1 VCSPFLLFTFFVL
14 IHSLWV
20 CPPFLLFPFFVLMVT
35 PNPFF
40 LVHLFCF
47 NSFNFNLTHREVYW
61 KFLSNV
67 TSMFIYIFS
76 YLLWHVLC
84 LPLISRIFCISIKS
98 NSSYISFKY
107 QYYVYWSIQSS
118 KVKILYP
125 SISWLLIKQIKD
137 WDHYL
142 FLCNEQ
148 LHRQV
153 QIFFS
158 YQFCFIF
165 SLLFPIE
172 RFIESFSPMWQVCSY
187 TYFLICFDM

>member
-1 VCSPFLLFTFFVL
+1 MTPSPFTL
-14 IHSLWV
+14 
-20 CPPFLLFPFFVLMVT
+20 
-35 PNPFF
+35 
-40 LVHLFCF
+40 
-47 NSFNFNLTHREVYW
+47 
-61 KFLSNV
+61 LSNKGQ
-67 TSMFIYIFS
+67 SQIIPKIIFLTFQWLCLILCLYKQFLRLGQNWALS
-76 YLLWHVLC
+76 YPLLC

-165 SLLFPIE
+165 SLLFN
-172 RFIESFSPMWQVCSY
+172 SL
-187 TYFLICFDM
+187 LI